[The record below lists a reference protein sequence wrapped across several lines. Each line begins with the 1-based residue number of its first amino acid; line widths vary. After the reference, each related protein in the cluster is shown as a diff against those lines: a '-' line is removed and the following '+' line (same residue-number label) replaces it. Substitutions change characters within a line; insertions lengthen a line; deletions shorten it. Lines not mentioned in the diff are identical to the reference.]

1 VFRAL
6 ALGALCKAEPTFT
19 QGETLSHGKQRTIY
33 FFDAIILDQNNNVNE
48 HPAGYWDSLLTHI
61 GTLGEDVRRTEIRSR
76 KYEGEVRAEKSP
88 SLSYLYIGKLRPG
101 ADWPDIRDS
110 HGVHASLASTGVIGA
125 LIEPAY
131 LLPISGTN
139 YLAILRTSSGPT
151 FSAITEWLN
160 HVAGYLG
167 TDDRLELRPYARHDQ
182 LERLALAQG
191 ATRIHLKVDPDA
203 LQNGRATSEVGRAM
217 QSVRDLGAGGV
228 SVEMI
233 VSYGN
238 SIPDESGAEALAD
251 GVRDLLDSGTFKKA
265 KATLLVSE
273 HGQLVKETVDFTLDR
288 VTLTEEIGDSEDEE
302 PLPSVILSAMSEAIR
317 RFREKL

>member
-1 VFRAL
+1 MKEYEAGFWESLFIHL
-6 ALGALCKAEPTFT
+6 AG
-19 QGETLSHGKQRTIY
+19 
-33 FFDAIILDQNNNVNE
+33 LD
-48 HPAGYWDSLLTHI
+48 
-61 GTLGEDVRRTEIRSR
+61 EDIRRTEIRTR
-76 KYEGEVRAEKSP
+76 KYEGEVRAERSP
-88 SLSYLYIGKLRPG
+88 ALSYLYIGKLRPG
-101 ADWPDIRDS
+101 SDWPDIRDS

-139 YLAILRTSSGPT
+139 YLAVLRSSSGPT

-160 HVAGYLG
+160 HAAGFVG

-182 LERLALAQG
+182 LERLARAQG

-203 LQNGRATSEVGRAM
+203 LHNGPATSEVGRAM
-217 QSVRDLGAGGV
+217 QSVQNLGAGGV

-238 SIPDESGAEALAD
+238 SIPDEAGAEALAE
-251 GVRDLLDSGTFKKA
+251 GVRDLVESGAFKTA
-265 KATLLVSE
+265 KATLLVGEPGGHLAKDSI
-273 HGQLVKETVDFTLDR
+273 DFTLDR

-302 PLPSVILSAMSEAIR
+302 PLPAVILSAMSEAIR